1 LLAIFW
7 AVGNEILPTAFFERN
22 YRSFIMSKITLIAV
36 AFVFALSISGCGK
49 KADENK
55 PISEVKAEAAKMNVE
70 QLRQMATSYKTAL
83 ASKQAEVD
91 KLVTKLKEIPV
102 TQILGE
108 ESKKL
113 KGDIDNLTKSTS
125 ALQERFGIYYNAL
138 KEKGGNLAGLEVK

>member
-1 LLAIFW
+1 LLATFW

-22 YRSFIMSKITLIAV
+22 YRSFTMSKITLIA
-36 AFVFALSISGCGK
+36 AALIFAMSISGCGK

-70 QLRQMATSYKTAL
+70 QLRQMATTYKNAL

-91 KLVTKLKEIPV
+91 KLVVKLKEIPA
-102 TQILGE
+102 TQMLGE
-108 ESKKL
+108 QSKQL
-113 KGDIDNLTKSTS
+113 KGDIDNLTKSAS
-125 ALQERFGIYYNAL
+125 ALKERFGIYYDAL

>member
-1 LLAIFW
+1 MKLATTISIFVLFLL
-7 AVGNEILPTAFFERN
+7 V
-22 YRSFIMSKITLIAV
+22 
-36 AFVFALSISGCGK
+36 ISGCGK

-55 PISEVKAEAAKMNVE
+55 PISEVQAEAAKMNVE

-83 ASKQAEVD
+83 ASRQAEVD

-102 TQILGE
+102 TQMLGE